1 MCIIR
6 IIVRLWDGFL
16 TLWDV
21 QEIKV
26 NNEYELVSTSRLE
39 PEAKIYIL

>member
-1 MCIIR
+1 M
-6 IIVRLWDGFL
+6 RLWDGL
-16 TLWDV
+16 LALWDV
-21 QEIKV
+21 QEIIV